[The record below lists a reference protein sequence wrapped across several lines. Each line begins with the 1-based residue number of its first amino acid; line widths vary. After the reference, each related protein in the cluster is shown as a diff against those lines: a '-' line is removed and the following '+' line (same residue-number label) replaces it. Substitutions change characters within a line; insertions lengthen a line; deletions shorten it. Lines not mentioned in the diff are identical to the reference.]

1 MLLPFRHIQGKVIVL
16 FKATGNASQ
25 LKQNKFKLQAT
36 ARFQSV
42 VDFLRKQLRCAANE
56 ALFLFVNCTFQPA
69 PDEIVADLFR
79 CFHNNGKLIVNYATT
94 PAWG

>member
-1 MLLPFRHIQGKVIVL
+1 L

-42 VDFLRKQLRCAANE
+42 VDFLRKQLRCGANE
-56 ALFLFVNCTFQPA
+56 ALFLFINCTFSA
-69 PDEIVADLFR
+69 GARRDCRRSCSAASTTTASWSSTT
-79 CFHNNGKLIVNYATT
+79 ATT